1 MAYYGHCESYFVE
14 GHEDNQRR
22 FREEMRERERF
33 ANQQIQRE
41 LGADLSKLT
50 SYEYG
55 PEILQHMEKVEVRRS
70 SRSCSNFNMLTCVI
84 QAETL
89 PDVASIDI
97 QTEIQWFMRPYLLD
111 FLIEAHTAFGLLPE
125 TMFLTVNL
133 LDRYCSRRIVYKKHY
148 QLVGCSALLIAS
160 KFGDRKDNV
169 PTMKE
174 LNSMCCGLYDDDMFI
189 QMEWHVLQTLDWN
202 VNHPSIDHFLKI
214 AMEHQSPDLEVEHM
228 ACYIA
233 EIALFQKEFVG
244 KKPSDMA
251 RSALVLARCILQRS
265 QGSTTDWAL
274 RYDTQ
279 TLVTLSQQ
287 LHRPSSILSR
297 KYATAHLSR
306 VSIILDD
313 FLARQASIVKTYNAP
328 PTPPS
333 DKSRFNEQFDH
344 ATPSKQQFLPT
355 PNNGCPTPPITPT
368 NQEYFNAHK
377 KDFDSV
383 GQPSPPRMDNHMLYS
398 SYSPGPCYLP
408 PITQMASVF

>member
-1 MAYYGHCESYFVE
+1 M
-14 GHEDNQRR
+14 
-22 FREEMRERERF
+22 
-33 ANQQIQRE
+33 
-41 LGADLSKLT
+41 
-50 SYEYG
+50 
-55 PEILQHMEKVEVRRS
+55 
-70 SRSCSNFNMLTCVI
+70 
-84 QAETL
+84 
-89 PDVASIDI
+89 DI

-111 FLIEAHTAFGLLPE
+111 FLTEAHTAFGLLPE

-169 PTMKE
+169 PTIKE

-202 VNHPSIDHFLKI
+202 INHPSIDHFLKI
-214 AMEHQSPDLEVEHM
+214 AMEHQAPDLEVEHM

-251 RSALVLARCILQRS
+251 RSSLVLARCILQRS
-265 QGSTTDWAL
+265 QGSPTDWASK
-274 RYDTQ
+274 YDTQ

-297 KYATAHLSR
+297 KYATAQLSR
-306 VSIILDD
+306 ASIILDD
-313 FLARQASIVKTYNAP
+313 FLARQASIVRAYNAP

-333 DKSRFNEQFDH
+333 DKGRFTEHFANPEPTVH
-344 ATPSKQQFLPT
+344 ARSQPWM
-355 PNNGCPTPPITPT
+355 PNAT
-368 NQEYFNAHK
+368 NHPH
-377 KDFDSV
+377 
-383 GQPSPPRMDNHMLYS
+383 QPRILH
-398 SYSPGPCYLP
+398 
-408 PITQMASVF
+408 